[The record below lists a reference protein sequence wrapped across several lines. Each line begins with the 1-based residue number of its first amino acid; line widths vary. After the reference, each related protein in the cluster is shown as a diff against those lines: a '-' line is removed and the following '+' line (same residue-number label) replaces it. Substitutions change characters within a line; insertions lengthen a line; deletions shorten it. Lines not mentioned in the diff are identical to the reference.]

1 MANQYP
7 FFEAS
12 GSPREL
18 GQQHGEQAAKQI
30 AGYLEF
36 LAASLKLSRGQLRS
50 RALRFQPLFEKL
62 CPDLLEEA
70 AGLADGAK
78 LELADALVAQMRG
91 ELAQVDDGGCTTF
104 AIGPRGTATGG
115 TFVGQT
121 SDNPP
126 ELESFGYVLRLRPT
140 NKPAVLMW
148 TFGGMLGYHG
158 INEHGVSHFAN
169 ALGGGPA
176 WKFALS
182 HYPLKRL
189 ILEQHSLRGVLQL
202 MREFPVCSN
211 GNYMLAAAVGHVEN
225 VPHETSAILDVE
237 LTSDGPFVPELQERF
252 LVHSNHY
259 LCSEHACDANFRL
272 SLSDSFPRL
281 NRMRALIDEKFGSI
295 TLADVQR
302 FLADHDGHP
311 VSICRHSH
319 EGPEGPM
326 LGPSGK
332 TVAAMIAEPE
342 QRRLHVTLGN
352 PCENPFVTYSL

>member
-1 MANQYP
+1 MSHQYP
-7 FFEAS
+7 LFEAHGDS
-12 GSPREL
+12 REL
-18 GQQHGEQAAKQI
+18 GRQHGEQAASQI
-30 AGYLEF
+30 CGYLDF
-36 LAASLKLSRGQLRS
+36 LAESLRLTREQLRQ
-50 RALRFQPLFEKL
+50 RALCFQPLFEQH
-62 CPDLLEEA
+62 CPDLLTEA
-70 AGLADGAK
+70 AGLAEGAQ
-78 LELADALVAQMRG
+78 LTLADALVAQLRG
-91 ELAQVDDGGCTTF
+91 ELTQVSDEACTTF
-104 AIGPRGTATGG
+104 AIGSRGTATKG

-126 ELESFGYVLRLRPT
+126 ELERFGYMLRLRPT

-169 ALGGGPA
+169 ALGGGPS

-189 ILEQHSLRGVLQL
+189 ILEQRSLRDVLRL

-211 GNYMLAAAVGHVEN
+211 GNYMLADG
-225 VPHETSAILDVE
+225 SGAILDVE

-259 LCSEHACDANFRL
+259 LCSEHACDSNWQQ

-281 NRMRALIDEKFGSI
+281 DRMRTLIDEKFGSI
-295 TLADVQR
+295 TLADVQH
-302 FLADHDGHP
+302 FFADHDGHP

-319 EGPEGPM
+319 AGPAGPM

-332 TVAAMIAEPE
+332 TVAALIAEPE
-342 QRRLHVTLGN
+342 QRRLHVALGN

>member
-1 MANQYP
+1 MSQQYP
-7 FFEAS
+7 LFEAH
-12 GSPREL
+12 GEPREL
-18 GQQHGEQAAKQI
+18 GRQHGEQANEQI
-30 AGYLEF
+30 RGYLDF
-36 LAASLKLSRGQLRS
+36 LAASMRVSREQLRQ
-50 RALRFQPLFEKL
+50 RALRFQPLFEKF
-62 CPDLLEEA
+62 CPDQLAEVI
-70 AGLADGAK
+70 GLAEGAN
-78 LELADALVAQMRG
+78 LTVADSLVAQLRG
-91 ELAQVDDGGCTTF
+91 ELGQVSDGACTTF
-104 AIGPRGTATGG
+104 AIGPRGTATGS

-126 ELESFGYVLRLRPT
+126 ELESFGYVLKLLPT
-140 NKPAVLMW
+140 GKPAVLMW

-176 WKFALS
+176 WRFALS

-189 ILEQHSLRGVLQL
+189 ILEQRSLRDVLRL
-202 MREFPVCSN
+202 MRKFPVCSN
-211 GNYMLAAAVGHVEN
+211 GNYMLADG
-225 VPHETSAILDVE
+225 SGAILDVE

-281 NRMRALIDEKFGSI
+281 DRMRALIDEKFGSI
-295 TLADVQR
+295 TLADIQR

-319 EGPEGPM
+319 VGPEGPM

-332 TVAAMIAEPE
+332 TVAALIAEPE

-352 PCENPFVTYSL
+352 SCENPFVTYSLE

>member
-1 MANQYP
+1 MTQQYP
-7 FFEAS
+7 MFEAH
-12 GSPREL
+12 GEPREL
-18 GQQHGEQAAKQI
+18 GRQHGEQASEQI
-30 AGYLEF
+30 RGYLDF
-36 LAASLKLSRGQLRS
+36 LAESLRLSREQLRQ
-50 RALRFQPLFEKL
+50 RALRFQPSFEKF
-62 CPDLLEEA
+62 CPDLLTEA
-70 AGLADGAK
+70 AGLAEGAK
-78 LELADALVAQMRG
+78 LALADALVAQLRG
-91 ELAQVDDGGCTTF
+91 ELSQLTDGACTTF
-104 AIGPRGTATGG
+104 AIGPHGTAYGG

-126 ELESFGYVLRLRPT
+126 ELEQFGYVLRLRPT

-169 ALGGGPA
+169 ALGGGPS
-176 WKFALS
+176 WNFALS

-189 ILEQHSLRGVLQL
+189 ILEQTSLRGVLQL

-211 GNYMLAAAVGHVEN
+211 GNYMLADG
-225 VPHETSAILDVE
+225 SGAILDVE

-259 LCSEHACDANFRL
+259 LCSDFACDANFRQ
-272 SLSDSFPRL
+272 SLPDSFPRL
-281 NRMRALIDEKFGSI
+281 DRMRTLIDDKFGSI

-319 EGPEGPM
+319 TGPEGPM

-332 TVAAMIAEPE
+332 TVAALIAEPE
-342 QRRLHVTLGN
+342 QRRLRVALGN
-352 PCENPFVTYSL
+352 PCENPFVTYSLS